1 MDTDA
6 EEDDDADSDS
16 KEDVDA
22 EKDADAEEDADGG
35 AVAKV
40 GEFVD
45 AGGGAD
51 ADGGGAFL
59 PVFIP
64 PLELARSCFSRLS
77 RRTDSTLTLTLYS
90 FLTAFIIFI
99 FKSFFMT
106 KKSITFCPTIAFNF
120 DSIVR
125 ALTSANK

>member
-1 MDTDA
+1 MDADA
-6 EEDDDADSDS
+6 TEDANADSDADS
-16 KEDVDA
+16 
-22 EKDADAEEDADGG
+22 DADGG

-40 GEFVD
+40 GELVG

-51 ADGGGAFL
+51 ADGGGANVVA
-59 PVFIP
+59 VFIS
-64 PLELARSCFSRLS
+64 PLEFARSCFSRLS

-90 FLTAFIIFI
+90 FLTALIIFI

-120 DSIVR
+120 DNIFS
-125 ALTSANK
+125 ALTSDNK